1 MKYLVL
7 LIVII
12 SSLLSCVEKE
22 HSEFIL
28 VENFTV
34 SQENHPKW
42 TDLFTENLNVISL
55 ETTTS
60 SLIGSI
66 DKIKKFKGDYYICSS
81 DGRYIHRFNSEGKFI
96 SSLDKQGQGPEE
108 YQKIEDFDVYE
119 IDGAIEVWIG
129 NSYNLKVYDAMDF
142 SYKHQ
147 LSFPFVIHKF
157 KRIDNSR
164 ILFVTG
170 ISDHILTLADEK
182 GEVISEYLE
191 KEVPF
196 LMFRPIQ
203 FISYKSYTIFQLG
216 ISNSFVAFD
225 SNTNTY
231 KRGHFT
237 DKKELLTDK
246 QLLQFYENSGMD
258 FLRKANEFF
267 YISSVVTY
275 NDMIWIHTRN
285 NGKNYL
291 TKYRN
296 GNMIST
302 GFSYGSIISTI
313 SMGESDDSILLYADT
328 EQIADRKEEIFDKYR
343 NTTDAASDD
352 NPYIVEFFSEKQKLI
367 IIY

>member
-1 MKYLVL
+1 MKYIIL
-7 LIVII
+7 LIII
-12 SSLLSCVEKE
+12 IGSLLSCAEKE

-34 SQENHPKW
+34 PQENHPEW

-55 ETTTS
+55 ETITS

-66 DKIKKFKGDYYICSS
+66 DKIRKFKGDYYICSS

-108 YQKIEDFDVYE
+108 YQRIEDFDVYE
-119 IDGAIEVWIG
+119 IDGAIEVWIC
-129 NSYNLKVYDAMDF
+129 NNHNLKVYDAMDF

-147 LSFPFVIHKF
+147 ISFPFVIHKF

-164 ILFVTG
+164 ILLVTA
-170 ISDHILTLADEK
+170 INDYILTLTDEN
-182 GEVISEYLE
+182 GEIISEYLE

-196 LMFRPIQ
+196 LMFRPVQ
-203 FISYKSYTIFQLG
+203 FISYKSFNIFQLG

-231 KRGHFT
+231 KRGYFT
-237 DKKELLTDK
+237 DRKDLLTDK
-246 QLLQFYENSGMD
+246 QLLHSYEISGMD
-258 FLRKANEFF
+258 FLRKANELF
-267 YISSVVTY
+267 YISNIITY

-291 TKYRN
+291 TKYSN

-302 GFSYGSIISTI
+302 QFSYGSIISTI
-313 SMGESDDSILLYADT
+313 SIGESDDSILLYANT
-328 EQIADRKEEIFDKYR
+328 EQIADCKDEIFDKYR
-343 NTTDAASDD
+343 IKTDSIPDD
-352 NPYIVEFFSEKQKLI
+352 NPYIIEFF
-367 IIY
+367 